1 MPLSYKQIAAKSISS
16 ANTEESMYVVPASTE
31 VVGWIAVA
39 NTSTSSNRTFR
50 LAIVTGGGVAAAE
63 DFLAYDLTLTPGE
76 VWDATGLTLAATDEI
91 RVQSDATSS
100 TAGTGIIF
108 HLYGETI
115 T

>member
-1 MPLSYKQIAAKSISS
+1 MALAYTQLAAKSIAA

-31 VVGWIAVA
+31 VVGQVIISNTDA
-39 NTSTSSNRTFR
+39 NNNRSFR
-50 LAIVTGGGVAAAE
+50 LAVVSGGGAAASE
-63 DFLAYDLTLTPGE
+63 DFLAYDISLTPGE
-76 VWDATGLTLAATDEI
+76 LWAVTGLTLAAADEL